1 MSVTDPKYYSS
12 RQILLL
18 SQLLHTND
26 IDNYAKL
33 KSFNPNKLQALISEW
48 KQHKINGLNGQALN
62 NTDSPIKLNTINQLL
77 ELYEKLLA
85 KYEVDNTE
93 ELANTVYFMRIMEL
107 EDVIKKD
114 QESFTEILQE

>member
-48 KQHKINGLNGQALN
+48 KQHKINGLN
-62 NTDSPIKLNTINQLL
+62 DSPIKLNTINQLL